1 MGNLVGKTIKLELAG
16 LNSNAFFLLGAFE
29 KQARRERWT
38 IEEIAT
44 VTTEAKK
51 VDYGHLL
58 ATLLDHCDSP
68 DEDDESGDE

>member
-1 MGNLVGKTIKLELAG
+1 MKNLVGKTIKLDIAG

-29 KQARRERWT
+29 KQARRECWT
-38 IEEIAT
+38 VGEIAT

-51 VDYGHLL
+51 GDYDHLL
-58 ATLLDHCDSP
+58 ATLLEHCDSP

>member
-1 MGNLVGKTIKLELAG
+1 MKNLVGKTIKLDIAG

-51 VDYGHLL
+51 GDYGHLL
-58 ATLLDHCDSP
+58 ATLLDYCDSP